1 MRRSEIRDNETL
13 VYGVIGHP
21 DRGGTDNA
29 GLTLDAAA
37 PSGEG
42 MMLIDTGAQVS
53 VLDLALALELELPET
68 AAPVNVVGLAGES
81 EARQFAGLLRLPE
94 WDITM
99 AITFV
104 SLPLREQHGVL
115 ALIGMDVL
123 SELILTVD
131 GPRRR
136 ITLSLPRELMGGPE
150 DA

>member
-1 MRRSEIRDNETL
+1 MRQSEIRDNEPL

-21 DRGGTDNA
+21 DRVGAGDA

-37 PSGEG
+37 PSGGG

-53 VLDLALALELELPET
+53 VLDLAFALELELPET
-68 AAPVNVVGLAGES
+68 AAPVNVVGLGGER
-81 EARQFAGLLRLPE
+81 EARQFVGLLRLPE

-99 AITFV
+99 ATTFV
-104 SLPLREQHGVL
+104 SLPLQEEHGVV

-123 SELILTVD
+123 NELILTLD

-136 ITLSLPRELMGGPE
+136 ITLSLPPST
-150 DA
+150 